1 MNLDDVGEKENDG
14 YMGKKIVNIDDDED
28 IRFEK
33 NDFEINIEND
43 ILRILMIFCLVLVWF
58 SAY

>member
-43 ILRILMIFCLVLVWF
+43 ILRILMIFCLVLV
-58 SAY
+58 